1 MLQEYAHK
9 ASRRRSHI
17 RGRGEG
23 HLRRNSKKGKHVKKP
38 DKFVVG
44 QRVLTQKFTSGN
56 AKRDRSFTI
65 PAKVLSIRPN
75 TEERSAVLELADGE
89 QQSEIESTAV

>member
-1 MLQEYAHK
+1 M
-9 ASRRRSHI
+9 
-17 RGRGEG
+17 
-23 HLRRNSKKGKHVKKP
+23 RRNSKKGKHVKKP

-56 AKRDRSFTI
+56 AKRVRSFTL

-75 TEERSAVLELADGE
+75 TQERSAVLNSQTEK
-89 QQSEIESTAV
+89 QQSKIGFTAAWTLPNLNLTLLTTS

>member
-1 MLQEYAHK
+1 M
-9 ASRRRSHI
+9 
-17 RGRGEG
+17 
-23 HLRRNSKKGKHVKKP
+23 RRNAKKGRHVKKP

-75 TEERSAVLELADGE
+75 TD
-89 QQSEIESTAV
+89 